1 VRGQE
6 YRVNYLPAE
15 SDTGMFGCNSN
26 WSGPIMLVNV
36 LLTRA
41 LMQYHLYYG
50 DKFMIECPT
59 GSGNTMNLFE
69 VAARLSIG

>member
-1 VRGQE
+1 M
-6 YRVNYLPAE
+6 P
-15 SDTGMFGCNSN
+15 
-26 WSGPIMLVNV
+26 VNV

-69 VAARLSIG
+69 VAARLSIGWPVSFVRSKCVAADNRRRREIPKRSLLA